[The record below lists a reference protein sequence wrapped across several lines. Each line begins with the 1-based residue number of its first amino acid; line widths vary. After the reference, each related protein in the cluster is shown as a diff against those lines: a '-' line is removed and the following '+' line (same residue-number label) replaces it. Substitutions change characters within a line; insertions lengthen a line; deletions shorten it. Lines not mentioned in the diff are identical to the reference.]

1 MASWADFSGY
11 DDKPLYNTRAVV
23 HATGIPASTL
33 RAWERRYHIL
43 APRRT
48 SKAYRLYSER
58 DIATIR
64 WLHQQLQNGLT
75 ISQAAALLTAQQSD
89 ENPLHLPSL
98 SASAATSLAADLPS
112 LAQQLYTAFV
122 NFNETDAEAIVS
134 LALAYHPVDAVC
146 LDLLAATQT
155 LIGEGWHRGEVP
167 VTAEHFGSNFV
178 RRRLFT
184 MLNLQPTSIG
194 GPLIFIACAPD
205 EQHEIGALLVA
216 LFLRWSG
223 YRILYL
229 GQNVPIN
236 DLFNTVRNLQPALVC
251 MSAATEMTAHRLA
264 EFSHELAHLS
274 TPPIFVYGGGAYA
287 RYPDLRDE
295 AEGFYV
301 DGTVRELPARVENLL
316 RSRNR
321 Y

>member
-1 MASWADFSGY
+1 MTARADFSNY

-75 ISQAAALLTAQQSD
+75 ISQAAALLTAQQSED
-89 ENPLHLPSL
+89 QQSL
-98 SASAATSLAADLPS
+98 SAPRASEMASALPADLAT
-112 LAQQLYTAFV
+112 LAQRLYHAFLT
-122 NFNETDAEAIVS
+122 FDEQEAEAITS
-134 LALAYHPVDAVC
+134 LALAYHAVDEVC

-155 LIGEGWHRGEVP
+155 EIGEGWHRGEVP

-178 RRRLFT
+178 RSKLFT
-184 MLNLQPTSIG
+184 LLQLMPAGMG
-194 GPLIFIACAPD
+194 GPLVIVACAPE

-223 YRILYL
+223 YHILYL
-229 GQNVPIN
+229 GQNVPITAM
-236 DLFNTVRNLQPALVC
+236 LNTVRSLQPTLVC
-251 MSAATEMTAHRLA
+251 MSATTELTAHHLA
-264 EFSHELAHLS
+264 EFSRELAQLAH
-274 TPPIFVYGGGAYA
+274 PPRFVFGGGAYV
-287 RYPDLRDE
+287 RNPDLQGE
-295 AEGFYV
+295 VEGHYIA
-301 DGTVRELPARVENLL
+301 GNAREVPPAVESLL
-316 RSRNR
+316 HNR
-321 Y
+321 G